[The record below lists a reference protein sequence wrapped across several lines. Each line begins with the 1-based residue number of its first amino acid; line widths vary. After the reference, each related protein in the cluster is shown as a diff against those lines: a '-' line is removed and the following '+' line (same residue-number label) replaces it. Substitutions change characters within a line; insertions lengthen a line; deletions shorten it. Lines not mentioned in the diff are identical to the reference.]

1 MIYHTPGL
9 INSFPMFYLYETTLF
24 GGYYITLLVIQ
35 MSWQANVKLIELEIS
50 IKKQNRYLGV

>member
-1 MIYHTPGL
+1 
-9 INSFPMFYLYETTLF
+9 MFYLYETTLF
-24 GGYYITLLVIQ
+24 GGYYISLLVIQ